1 MDNKS
6 LHAQNLGTEAVLS
19 IFNFGIPVCT
29 VL

>member
-19 IFNFGIPVCT
+19 ISDLVILACT
-29 VL
+29 AL